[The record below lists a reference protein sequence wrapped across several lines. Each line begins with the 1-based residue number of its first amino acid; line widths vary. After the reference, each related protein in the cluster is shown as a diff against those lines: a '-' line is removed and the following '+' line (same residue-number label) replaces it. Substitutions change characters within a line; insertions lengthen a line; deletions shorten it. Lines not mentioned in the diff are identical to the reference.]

1 MDFGLLV
8 AIDHHLYPFLQE
20 GILDVVDH
28 ALQCQHATAPCIAR
42 QGFKQ
47 LGLLQHV
54 EAQGSDEPLEALE
67 GFTNHG
73 EGKLGQCGT
82 DGTADHDE
90 KGGQIEQG
98 AGVPPS
104 IMLPPR
110 MAARAS
116 SKPIRLICPYP
127 YAMCEASVA
136 I

>member
-28 ALQCQHATAPCIAR
+28 ALQCQHAAAPCIAR

-54 EAQGSDEPLEALE
+54 EAQGSNEPLEAFE

-98 AGVPPS
+98 AGVPPFYHVATQNGCQGQQQANKTHLS
-104 IMLPPR
+104 ISL
-110 MAARAS
+110 
-116 SKPIRLICPYP
+116 CD
-127 YAMCEASVA
+127 V
-136 I
+136 